1 MYILLALI
9 AACAFGI
16 IVHYLMI
23 PHHDLRGTAVA
34 PAVAT
39 ATAGA
44 VYAIGQWAGLSESSP
59 RLWLLSLGAAAALSV
74 AVTLVLTLVR
84 VRGDGER
91 RAALGI

>member
-9 AACAFGI
+9 TACAFGI
-16 IVHYLMI
+16 IVHFVMI
-23 PHHDLRGTAVA
+23 PHHDLRGVAVA

-44 VYAIGQWAGLSESSP
+44 VYTIGQWAGLAENSP

-74 AVTLVLTLVR
+74 AWTLVLTLMR
-84 VRGDGER
+84 VRGDSER